1 MRTLTLVCLI
11 VAAGSLAARVA
22 PPTPGGAPKPP
33 SPRLQKLQQLLDDFG
48 YVDPRGVLWPAPKG
62 SIIDGA
68 SIPQVLWSV
77 VGSPY
82 TGEYRDASVVHDV
95 ACTKR
100 DRPWQD
106 VHRMFYE
113 ACRAGGV
120 GEQKAKL
127 MYAAV
132 YHFGPKW
139 APGGTSMFLL
149 RTMPVEEGVAQVKT
163 FVESGNPSLEEI
175 EKFAPSPS
183 PERPTRPPG

>member
-1 MRTLTLVCLI
+1 VKPLAMTALL
-11 VAAGSLAARVA
+11 LAAACSR
-22 PPTPGGAPKPP
+22 PGPFGHFVGTVKTEWIEPDRKM
-33 SPRLQKLQQLLDDFG
+33 RLLDDFA
-48 YVDPRGVLWPAPKG
+48 YVDPAGVLWEAPKD
-62 SIIDGA
+62 SVVDGA

-82 TGEYRDASVVHDV
+82 TGEYRNASVVHDV
-95 ACTKR
+95 ACEKR
-100 DRPWQD
+100 DKPWQD

-139 APGGTSMFLL
+139 APGGARMLFM
-149 RTMPVEEGVAQVKT
+149 RTMPEEKEFAQLKT
-163 FVESGNPSLEEI
+163 FVETENPSLDQI
-175 EKFAPSPS
+175 EKF
-183 PERPTRPPG
+183 ELRQ